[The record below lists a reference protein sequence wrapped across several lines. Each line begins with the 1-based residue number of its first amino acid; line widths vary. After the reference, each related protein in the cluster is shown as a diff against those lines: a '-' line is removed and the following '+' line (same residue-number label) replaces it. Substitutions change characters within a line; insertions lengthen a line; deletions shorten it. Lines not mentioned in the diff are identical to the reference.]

1 MIDVSRKFR
10 LFLCVCLLPAAVLG
24 QDTNWQHKDLQKD
37 SVFGISTERAYG
49 LLHGKKHK
57 EVIVAVIDGGTDT
70 AHEDLRDVL
79 WVNAREKAANG
90 MDDDHDGYIDDV
102 HGWDFIGGKDSD
114 VHYDNLELTR
124 LLRDR
129 APRFDTMTAASA
141 SPGDTA
147 ALAEYRRMKTEYD
160 QAHTRVANIVEGIG
174 RFKTI
179 MNVML
184 ARIGKDSPTLADWQ
198 AYVPDD
204 EGQQHVRDILVAQLK
219 KGGSFRQLVREG
231 IDAPLEHF
239 SAELNYHY
247 NMAYD
252 PRYIVGDD
260 YNNTGQ
266 RYYGNADVTGPD
278 ALHGTHVAG
287 IIAAERDNGKGMD
300 GVADDVRLMIIR
312 VVPDGDERD
321 KDVANGIRFAAD
333 HGARV
338 INMSFGKGYTKD
350 KPVVDSAVKYALS
363 KDVLLV
369 QAAGN

>member
-147 ALAEYRRMKTEYD
+147 ALAEYRRM
-160 QAHTRVANIVEGIG
+160 
-174 RFKTI
+174 
-179 MNVML
+179 
-184 ARIGKDSPTLADWQ
+184 
-198 AYVPDD
+198 
-204 EGQQHVRDILVAQLK
+204 
-219 KGGSFRQLVREG
+219 
-231 IDAPLEHF
+231 
-239 SAELNYHY
+239 
-247 NMAYD
+247 
-252 PRYIVGDD
+252 
-260 YNNTGQ
+260 
-266 RYYGNADVTGPD
+266 
-278 ALHGTHVAG
+278 
-287 IIAAERDNGKGMD
+287 
-300 GVADDVRLMIIR
+300 
-312 VVPDGDERD
+312 
-321 KDVANGIRFAAD
+321 
-333 HGARV
+333 
-338 INMSFGKGYTKD
+338 
-350 KPVVDSAVKYALS
+350 
-363 KDVLLV
+363 
-369 QAAGN
+369 